1 MSLMENV
8 AFCAI
13 GYSLKFK
20 CHSSLLRSVVIHKS
34 PVPHR
39 WVCANVELAGARQML
54 TAVARFTYP
63 VAGQIIFRQDADDPF
78 SDTTVLVDGL
88 LYSDGTKVSNQV
100 FMACS

>member
-1 MSLMENV
+1 M
-8 AFCAI
+8 I
-13 GYSLKFK
+13 
-20 CHSSLLRSVVIHKS
+20 RSVVIHKS

-39 WVCANVELAGARQML
+39 WVCANIELAGARQML

-88 LYSDGTKVSNQV
+88 LYSDGTKVA
-100 FMACS
+100 MCSIYRYFSLRQEKSECLTAYPV